1 MNWNNLKDS
10 EENITYLRKL
20 HLKTI
25 YLADNPMSQHDDY
38 AQMLQAAIPSL
49 QQIDGNLLHQ
59 GLPFHHQR
67 TAGIHS
73 IMKKEINPEAKE
85 ILQQIINNHW
95 QSELKI
101 N

>member
-1 MNWNNLKDS
+1 
-10 EENITYLRKL
+10 
-20 HLKTI
+20 
-25 YLADNPMSQHDDY
+25 
-38 AQMLQAAIPSL
+38 MLQAAIPSL

-85 ILQQIINNHW
+85 ILQQIINNH
-95 QSELKI
+95 
-101 N
+101 